1 MKVLLTIEEYK
12 ERAAN
17 LVIETAKQIIA
28 DSAPDV
34 YKWKV
39 IDMLTEECF
48 TWDINVIDQLNR
60 MFFNTFWLD
69 RNGNVFSEDVLSKI
83 DQEEA
88 DEFNA
93 QEWYVKDNEDAK
105 KDWKPVIK
113 IRPYKDMGRDFH
125 GCKFW
130 ITDALLRPFHANC
143 NVLYYIAKDIFKR
156 MYGYEFEYDRD
167 WKFDKE

>member
-60 MFFNTFWLD
+60 MFFNTFWVD
-69 RNGNVFSEDVLSKI
+69 RNGDVFSEDVLSKI

-93 QEWYVKDNEDAK
+93 QE
-105 KDWKPVIK
+105 
-113 IRPYKDMGRDFH
+113 
-125 GCKFW
+125 
-130 ITDALLRPFHANC
+130 
-143 NVLYYIAKDIFKR
+143 
-156 MYGYEFEYDRD
+156 
-167 WKFDKE
+167 